1 MKAGFV
7 EKLIG
12 RLGKIGPEDVQNYFL
27 RLAEEKGFLE
37 TVFNS
42 IQEGIIVTDAKGRI
56 TYLNDAAC
64 QLFGLEAEESIG
76 KRLDERVRG
85 LDWSALSRSEGP
97 ISRDMEIFYPSNRFI
112 NFYSVPLVI
121 ERAANASSINI
132 DKIDIS
138 GEQVG
143 HAIILRDITE
153 SRRTEQQTIESE
165 RLNALTLLAAGVAHE
180 IGNPL
185 NSLNIHLQLIER
197 EARKLD
203 GTKGAEL
210 QESVEVARAEINRLD
225 SIISQFLRAIR
236 PTRPQLP
243 PENINAIVEEAVR
256 FLAPAIKNRDIVVE
270 QELRSHLPLLE
281 LDRDQIKQAFYN
293 VIKNSF
299 EAMKSRGIL
308 RIRTD
313 MDESHVIVRFTDTG
327 GGISAENLSRVFEPY
342 FTTKTS
348 GTGLGLL
355 IVRRIVREHGG
366 EFSIEQKLWGDPVL
380 GYHLINIF
388 LHGFAAIVLLQI
400 LLRLK
405 VPGAWLAAGLFALH
419 PIQVE
424 SVAWISEIKNTLSGL
439 FFFCS
444 ILAYLNFDQ
453 NRSRV
458 AYFGSLALFL
468 FGLMCKTAI
477 APLPA
482 IILAVLWWRRG
493 RLRLRDDVVP
503 SLPFFGLGIGA
514 GLFTAWVERNFVGAH
529 GTVFQLSILQRC
541 LIAARDFW
549 FYLFKLL
556 WPVKLTF
563 IYPRWQISSAVW
575 WQYLFPL
582 ALILLLAVLW
592 QLRKNFRAPLAA
604 ALVFLGLLFPALGFI
619 NVYPFIYSFV
629 ADHFQYLACF
639 GPLTFVVA
647 GIMMAVDSA
656 VSE

>member
-12 RLGKIGPEDVQNYFL
+12 RLGKIGPEEVQNYFL
-27 RLAEEKGFLE
+27 RLAQEKGFLE

-42 IQEGIIVTDAKGRI
+42 IQEGIIVTDSKGRI

-64 QLFGLEAEESIG
+64 QLFGLEAEDSLG

-85 LDWSALSRSEGP
+85 LDWNALSREGAV
-97 ISRDMEIFYPSNRFI
+97 SRDMEIFYPTNRFI

-121 ERAANASSINI
+121 ERQDFVAGDAVPSPGSATAAT
-132 DKIDIS
+132 
-138 GEQVG
+138 GERVG

-203 GTKGAEL
+203 GAKGAEL

-236 PTRPQLP
+236 PTRPQLR
-243 PENINAIVEEAVR
+243 PENINTIVEEAVR
-256 FLAPAIKNRDIVVE
+256 FFALEIKDRDIVVE
-270 QELRSHLPLLE
+270 QELRSDLPLLE

-313 MDESHVIVRFTDTG
+313 LDESHVIVRFTDTG

-366 EFSIEQKLWGDPVL
+366 ELSIESSEGKGLTLTIRLPHIDRRVRMLEAGD
-380 GYHLINIF
+380 
-388 LHGFAAIVLLQI
+388 
-400 LLRLK
+400 
-405 VPGAWLAAGLFALH
+405 
-419 PIQVE
+419 
-424 SVAWISEIKNTLSGL
+424 SSS
-439 FFFCS
+439 
-444 ILAYLNFDQ
+444 
-453 NRSRV
+453 
-458 AYFGSLALFL
+458 
-468 FGLMCKTAI
+468 
-477 APLPA
+477 
-482 IILAVLWWRRG
+482 
-493 RLRLRDDVVP
+493 
-503 SLPFFGLGIGA
+503 
-514 GLFTAWVERNFVGAH
+514 
-529 GTVFQLSILQRC
+529 
-541 LIAARDFW
+541 
-549 FYLFKLL
+549 
-556 WPVKLTF
+556 KLTA
-563 IYPRWQISSAVW
+563 S
-575 WQYLFPL
+575 
-582 ALILLLAVLW
+582 
-592 QLRKNFRAPLAA
+592 
-604 ALVFLGLLFPALGFI
+604 
-619 NVYPFIYSFV
+619 
-629 ADHFQYLACF
+629 
-639 GPLTFVVA
+639 
-647 GIMMAVDSA
+647 
-656 VSE
+656 